1 MQDPG
6 MAGQRQSLAMLH
18 HHAACRPEETAGA
31 EMGEHVLSDVSPVR
45 RIDEHDLEREV
56 SLETRQASRKL
67 SFQDGSRSRQTAGLE
82 VASYRQAVPGIL
94 FSENRFGGAATEG
107 LDPDGSGS
115 RIEIQEA
122 GSFDLGGE
130 DVEEGLPDPAGGRT
144 KKRAAGKDE
153 REAPLFSADDLEG
166 THESC
171 TGLGRD
177 GLAAEA

>member
-31 EMGEHVLSDVSPVR
+31 EMGEHFLSDVSPVR
-45 RIDEHDLEREV
+45 RNRRNTISKGKCPSR
-56 SLETRQASRKL
+56 TRQASRKL
-67 SFQDGSRSRQTAGLE
+67 FLSGWFPIAPNRRTRGCLVSPGSSWDSLQRKPL
-82 VASYRQAVPGIL
+82 
-94 FSENRFGGAATEG
+94 GGAATEG

-144 KKRAAGKDE
+144 KKRAAGE
-153 REAPLFSADDLEG
+153 RRAGSPAFL
-166 THESC
+166 
-171 TGLGRD
+171 RR
-177 GLAAEA
+177 